1 MSAFLHSLSLGLRG
15 FIIAAFRASPASAM
29 RLCLDRGDA
38 RVLRAGI
45 VGLPNVGKST
55 LFNALTASYQAES
68 ANYPFCTI
76 EPNVGIV
83 KVPDARL
90 LKLQELVNPQQ
101 VIPAV
106 FEFVDI
112 AGLVRGA
119 SKGEGLGNQFLA
131 HIREVDAIVH
141 VVRCFEDENITH
153 VDGRVDPVRDLET
166 IHIELAMA
174 DFASIQKRLER
185 LQKQKKQ
192 GDKRALI
199 ECDIYEKILP
209 FIENAQA
216 VDLSLLSD
224 EERELLPQ
232 LQLLSTKPL
241 LYAANVKEEQLQDPD
256 ANPHVANLKKHAAEE
271 NRPVVVI
278 SAQIEAELA
287 ALDPEERQ
295 SYLETLGVKDSG
307 VNNLIR
313 AAFDL
318 LGLVTYFTAGEKEVR
333 AWPFEKG
340 STAPQCAGIIH
351 TDFERGFIKAEVI
364 SYNDYVSSGS
374 EKHAKEKGLM
384 RLEGKAYIMQD
395 GDVVHFL
402 FNV

>member
-1 MSAFLHSLSLGLRG
+1 M
-15 FIIAAFRASPASAM
+15 
-29 RLCLDRGDA
+29 
-38 RVLRAGI
+38 LRAGI

-83 KVPDARL
+83 KVPDSRL
-90 LKLQELVNPQQ
+90 NKLKELVNPQQ
-101 VIPAV
+101 VLPAA

-131 HIREVDAIVH
+131 HIREVDAIIH

-153 VDGRVDPVRDLET
+153 VDGRIDPVRDLET
-166 IHIELAMA
+166 IHIELCMS
-174 DFASIQKRLER
+174 DFASIQKRIDR
-185 LQKQKKQ
+185 LNKQKKQ
-192 GDKRALI
+192 GDKRAVI
-199 ECDIYEKILP
+199 ECSIFEKILP
-209 FIENAQA
+209 SIENAETI
-216 VDLSLLSD
+216 DLSILTD
-224 EERELLPQ
+224 EEKEILPQ

-241 LYAANVKEEQLQDPD
+241 LYAANVMENQLANPD
-256 ANPHVANLKKHAAEE
+256 ANPHVLSLKKHAASE

-287 ALDPEERQ
+287 ALDAEERQ
-295 SYLETLGVKDSG
+295 SYLESLGVKDSG

-340 STAPQCAGIIH
+340 FAAPQCAGIIH
-351 TDFERGFIKAEVI
+351 TDFERGFIRAEVI
-364 SYNDYVSSGS
+364 SYNDYINAGS
-374 EKHAKEKGLM
+374 EKAAKEKGLM
-384 RLEGKAYIMQD
+384 RLEGKNYLMQD
-395 GDVVHFL
+395 GDIVHFL

>member
-1 MSAFLHSLSLGLRG
+1 MRSIISSPGRGLVE
-15 FIIAAFRASPASAM
+15 SK
-29 RLCLDRGDA
+29 GDPS
-38 RVLRAGI
+38 VLRAGI

-83 KVPDARL
+83 KVPDVRL
-90 LKLQELVNPQQ
+90 SKLEELVNPQQ

-153 VDGRVDPVRDLET
+153 VDGRIDPVRDLET
-166 IHIELAMA
+166 IHIELCMS
-174 DFASIQKRLER
+174 DFASIQKRMDR

-192 GDKRALI
+192 GDKRATL
-199 ECDIYEKILP
+199 EYDIFEKILP
-209 FIENAQA
+209 FIENAQT
-216 VDLSLLSD
+216 VDLSVLS
-224 EERELLPQ
+224 EEELKTLPQ

-241 LYAANVKEEQLQDPD
+241 LYAANVKEEQLADPD
-256 ANPHVANLKKHAAEE
+256 SNPHVAALKKYAAGE
-271 NRPVVVI
+271 NRPVVII

-287 ALDPEERQ
+287 ALEADERK

-313 AAFDL
+313 AGFDL

-340 STAPQCAGIIH
+340 FTAPQCAGIIH

-364 SYNDYVSSGS
+364 SYLDYVNSGS
-374 EKHAKEKGLM
+374 EKQAKEKGLM
-384 RLEGKAYIMQD
+384 RLEGKNYLMQD

>member
-1 MSAFLHSLSLGLRG
+1 MLK
-15 FIIAAFRASPASAM
+15 
-29 RLCLDRGDA
+29 
-38 RVLRAGI
+38 AGI

-90 LKLQELVNPQQ
+90 EKLKDLVNPQA
-101 VIPAV
+101 VLPAA

-119 SKGEGLGNQFLA
+119 SKGEGLGNQFLS
-131 HIREVDAIVH
+131 HIREVDAVVH

-153 VDGRVDPVRDLET
+153 VDGQVDPIRDADT

-174 DFASIQKRLER
+174 DQASITKRMER
-185 LQKQKKQ
+185 LNKQKKQ
-192 GDKRALI
+192 GDKKALLELSI
-199 ECDIYEKILP
+199 MEKILP
-209 FIENAQA
+209 FISE
-216 VDLSLLSD
+216 VETIDMSVLTD
-224 EERELLPQ
+224 EEIEILPQ

-241 LYAANVKEEQLQDPD
+241 LYAANVMESELANPD
-256 ANPHVANLKKHAAEE
+256 ANKFVQALKERAKEE
-271 NRPVVVI
+271 GRPVVII
-278 SAQIEAELA
+278 SAQIEAELS
-287 ALDPEERQ
+287 ALDAEERS
-295 SYLETLGVKDSG
+295 SYLDSLGVKDSG
-307 VNNLIR
+307 VNTLIR

-318 LGLVTYFTAGEKEVR
+318 LGLKTYFTAGEKEVR
-333 AWPFEKG
+333 AWPFESG
-340 STAPQCAGIIH
+340 FTAPKCAGIIH

-364 SYNDYVSSGS
+364 GYKDYVTSGS
-374 EKHAKEKGLM
+374 EKTAREKGLL
-384 RLEGKAYIMQD
+384 RLEGKEYVMND
-395 GDVVHFL
+395 GDVVHFR

>member
-1 MSAFLHSLSLGLRG
+1 MLK
-15 FIIAAFRASPASAM
+15 
-29 RLCLDRGDA
+29 
-38 RVLRAGI
+38 AGI

-90 LKLQELVNPQQ
+90 EKLKDLVNPQA
-101 VIPAV
+101 VLPAA

-119 SKGEGLGNQFLA
+119 SKGEGLGNQFLS
-131 HIREVDAIVH
+131 HIREVDAVVH

-153 VDGRVDPVRDLET
+153 VDGQVDPIRDADT

-174 DFASIQKRLER
+174 DQASITKRMER
-185 LQKQKKQ
+185 LNKQKKQ
-192 GDKRALI
+192 GDKRALLELSI
-199 ECDIYEKILP
+199 MEKILP
-209 FIENAQA
+209 FISE
-216 VDLSLLSD
+216 VETIDMSVLTD
-224 EERELLPQ
+224 EEIEILPQ

-241 LYAANVKEEQLQDPD
+241 LYAANVMESELANPDDNKFVKALKERAKEEG
-256 ANPHVANLKKHAAEE
+256 
-271 NRPVVVI
+271 RPVVII
-278 SAQIEAELA
+278 SAQIEAELS
-287 ALDPEERQ
+287 ALDAEERS
-295 SYLETLGVKDSG
+295 SYLDSLGVKDSG
-307 VNNLIR
+307 VNTLIR

-318 LGLVTYFTAGEKEVR
+318 LGLKTYFTAGEKEVR
-333 AWPFEKG
+333 AWPFESG
-340 STAPQCAGIIH
+340 FTAPKCAGIIH

-364 SYNDYVSSGS
+364 GYKDYVTSGS
-374 EKHAKEKGLM
+374 EKTAREKGLL
-384 RLEGKAYIMQD
+384 RLEGKEYVMND
-395 GDVVHFL
+395 GDVVHFR